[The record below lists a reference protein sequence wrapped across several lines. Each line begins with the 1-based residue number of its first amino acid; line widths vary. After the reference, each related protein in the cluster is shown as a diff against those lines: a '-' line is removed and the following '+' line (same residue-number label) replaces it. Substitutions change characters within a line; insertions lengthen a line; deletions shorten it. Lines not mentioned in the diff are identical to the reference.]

1 MAVKNDIDIT
11 IGGKTITLSGVES
24 EEYLHEVAA
33 YLNEKLRN
41 FSDDAAYWRL
51 PNDMRNV
58 MLQLNLADDY
68 FKEHSRVL
76 ALEAQVQDLEEHRD
90 LSVKTIEKMQGA
102 AQEAASRISA
112 LETDAAGLRDKAQ
125 RAAAA
130 ETSATKRF
138 GAEKSRA
145 EKLTEEMDALRRSK
159 AEADKAVERLRKELA
174 DTRESLQGELAK
186 TRTDLEQKL
195 ADSESRR
202 TKEVQELQGLRQ
214 KETKAAEEQRQ
225 REVKEIQ
232 GLRQKEAKAAEEQR
246 RREVAELQGLREKE
260 AKDLEARRLQETQ
273 ALREQ
278 HEKQLTAAREESA
291 ARAKAL
297 EAAKEEIKKLRS
309 GLETAVSKGENAQ
322 KKLDALEKS
331 FADRLAA
338 DTEQFRLQA
347 QEAGTKLEQTQEELA
362 LLQEQE
368 SARRQA
374 AARVRASLQDLVS
387 QYGRFGQSL
396 EEAAD
401 QMRSLE

>member
-214 KETKAAEEQRQ
+214 KETKAAEQRQ

>member
-145 EKLTEEMDALRRSK
+145 EKLMEEMDALRRSK

-214 KETKAAEEQRQ
+214 KETKAAEEQR
-225 REVKEIQ
+225 
-232 GLRQKEAKAAEEQR
+232 

-260 AKDLEARRLQETQ
+260 AKDLEARRLQEAQ